1 MDKTMEIVVVLMV
14 LMIAAV
20 IVIAFMSSQTDSF
33 TGFSDNTTSNAR
45 CGLWESNYERK
56 FCENGEEITEGRDTE
71 LWENLQ
77 DCDNV
82 DISCG

>member
-14 LMIAAV
+14 LMIGAV
-20 IVIAFMSSQTDSF
+20 VVIGFMTGQTEGF
-33 TGFSDNTTSNAR
+33 TNFSNDTTSNAQ
-45 CGLWESNYERK
+45 CSLWESNYERK
-56 FCENGEEITEGRDTE
+56 FCEDGEMITEGRDTD
-71 LWENLQ
+71 LWDNLQ